1 MCIKKFI
8 LLFYFV
14 PFSAFSDWKYI
25 GRDVNAWYF
34 IEPVQISKQNY
45 SRKVWIFFDPT
56 LRSKDYDYSLLCHKE
71 YDCKNERSRIIG
83 TVTFPGFV
91 PEGSV
96 FFINPFEAKS
106 VWFEIAPYT
115 VHSDIMEFVCSK

>member
-1 MCIKKFI
+1 M
-8 LLFYFV
+8 

-25 GRDVNAWYF
+25 GRDVSAWYF
-34 IEPVQISKQNY
+34 IDPVQISKRDY

-56 LRSKDYDYSLLCHKE
+56 LRFKDYDYSLLYHKE

-96 FFINPFEAKS
+96 FFINPFRLNLLGLKLLHTQFIQTL
-106 VWFEIAPYT
+106 WNL
-115 VHSDIMEFVCSK
+115 FVRSSRN